1 MSAQQTSIV
10 RVIRTGSWCVLLVV
24 ILVGLV
30 ASSGLLPDKLW
41 SEMPGWL
48 RILLFSC
55 GGVAALAVIGN
66 FIGDM
71 MRRHSDDSVSHQTE
85 EDHG

>member
-1 MSAQQTSIV
+1 MGRIS
-10 RVIRTGSWCVLLVV
+10 RTCSWCVLLAVT
-24 ILVGLV
+24 LVGFV

-48 RILLFSC
+48 RILLFAC

-66 FIGDM
+66 SIGDLL
-71 MRRHSDDSVSHQTE
+71 RRHSDESVSHQAE
-85 EDHG
+85 EDHR